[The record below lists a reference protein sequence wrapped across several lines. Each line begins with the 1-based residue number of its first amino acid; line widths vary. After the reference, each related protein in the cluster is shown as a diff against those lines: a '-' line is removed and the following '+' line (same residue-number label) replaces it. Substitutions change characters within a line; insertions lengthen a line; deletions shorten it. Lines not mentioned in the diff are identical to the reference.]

1 MDPRLDTREI
11 TPELL
16 AYIVQKIVDAINPQK
31 IILFGSRARGDAT
44 PESDLDLFIVYDGTE
59 SNFTIRHQL
68 AQLFWGRAFGMDML
82 INKPHE
88 IQRGLRDG
96 NPFYR
101 HHIFAYGKVLYERA

>member
-11 TPELL
+11 TPDLL

-59 SNFTIRHQL
+59 NSRIIRRKL
-68 AQLFWGRAFGMDML
+68 DLLFWGRAFGMDIL
-82 INKPHE
+82 VNSSQELAENLKI
-88 IQRGLRDG
+88 G
-96 NPFYR
+96 NLFVQT
-101 HHIFAYGKVLYERA
+101 HIFAQGKILYERR